1 MNKRFMDIMDECPII
16 AAVKDYNGLKK
27 CLESES
33 KIIFVLFGD
42 ILNITKIIKTIK
54 DSGRIAII
62 HIDLISGL
70 SSKEIAIDFIREN
83 TEADGIISTKQSLI
97 KHAKELGLFT
107 VFRFFVIDSMAFENI
122 KKQIETVKPDFIEI
136 LPGVMPKV
144 IKRISSMAS
153 VPVIAGGLIS
163 DKDDVIAAL
172 SAGAVSI
179 SSTNPKIWFL

>member
-1 MNKRFMDIMDECPII
+1 MNGRFMDFMEESPII
-16 AAVKDYNGLKK
+16 AAVKDYDGLTK

-42 ILNITKIIKTIK
+42 ILNITEIVKTIK

-62 HIDLISGL
+62 HIDLINGL
-70 SSKEIAIDFIREN
+70 SSKEIAIDFIKNN
-83 TEADGIISTKQSLI
+83 TLADGIISTKQALI

-122 KKQIETVKPDFIEI
+122 KKQSESVKPDFIEI
-136 LPGVMPKV
+136 LPGVIPKV
-144 IKRISSMAS
+144 IKKISSMAN

-163 DKDDVIAAL
+163 DKEDVMAAL
-172 SAGAVSI
+172 SAGAISI
-179 SSTNPKIWFL
+179 SSTNREVWFM

>member
-1 MNKRFMDIMDECPII
+1 MNRIFMDLMEESPII
-16 AAVKDYNGLKK
+16 AAVKDYSGLSK

-42 ILNITKIIKTIK
+42 ILTINDIISKIK

-62 HIDLISGL
+62 HIDLINGL
-70 SSKEIAIDFIREN
+70 SSKEIAIDYIKHN
-83 TEADGIISTKQSLI
+83 TKADGIISTKQALI
-97 KHAKELGLFT
+97 KHARELGLFT

-122 KKQIETVKPDFIEI
+122 KKQSEAVKPDFIEI

-144 IKRISSMAS
+144 IKRISSIVSM
-153 VPVIAGGLIS
+153 PVIAGGLIS
-163 DKDDVIAAL
+163 DKEDVMAAL

-179 SSTNPKIWFL
+179 SSTNPDVWFM